1 MMQKSHFLEEN
12 LFMGLFHI
20 FIFYVAYVCAA
31 SIQCLRPHGL
41 WPIRLLGPW
50 DSPGKNTGVGYH
62 DLLQG
67 IFLTQGP
74 IPDRLWL
81 LRCRQSFYC

>member
-1 MMQKSHFLEEN
+1 MCYFIPPAIVTIEMCEIINSILSMTQIRKKKMMQKSHFLEEN

-41 WPIRLLGPW
+41 
-50 DSPGKNTGVGYH
+50 
-62 DLLQG
+62 
-67 IFLTQGP
+67 
-74 IPDRLWL
+74 
-81 LRCRQSFYC
+81 